1 MRAGRPR
8 SQGETHGRPSADPNF
23 AKGSIDFRQTIRSR
37 YELKGGKRR
46 FSAPKTIHYPLF
58 TIHFD
63 IEKGAHVPESWTL
76 NPAEIL
82 PPKDFLAAAVA
93 AGIKPSDLDLAL
105 LYSNRPASGAAVFTT
120 NVVKAAP
127 VELSQRHLLENQG
140 LLQAMI
146 VNSGNANACTGDPGM
161 IAARAMAQATADTL
175 AVPVEQVLVCSTGV
189 IGVPLPVER
198 VTGKLNDLK
207 QGLSPQGLPAAARAI
222 LTTDTTPK
230 VCTAEASINGRPVR
244 IAGMTKGA
252 GMIHPQMAT
261 TLGFVLTDATI
272 GPALLRESL
281 QQACRR
287 SYNRISVD
295 GDTSTNDTL
304 AIMANGGSGMPP
316 IQPNSPAQ
324 ELFVE
329 GLTQVCQSLAQ
340 QIVRDGEGASKFVT
354 IRVTGAPTEEDAAQI
369 ARSIANSPL
378 VKTALAG
385 EDANWG
391 RIICAAGYAGV
402 PFDSR
407 RVSIL
412 LGDLVV
418 CREGGAVA
426 FQESRAAEI
435 LRQPDIDLTVHLH
448 AGSSDATFWT
458 CDLTTEYI
466 HINADYRT

>member
-1 MRAGRPR
+1 MSSEGL
-8 SQGETHGRPSADPNF
+8 G
-23 AKGSIDFRQTIRSR
+23 
-37 YELKGGKRR
+37 
-46 FSAPKTIHYPLF
+46 
-58 TIHFD
+58 
-63 IEKGAHVPESWTL
+63 
-76 NPAEIL
+76 
-82 PPKDFLAAAVA
+82 AAA
-93 AGIKPSDLDLAL
+93 
-105 LYSNRPASGAAVFTT
+105 
-120 NVVKAAP
+120 
-127 VELSQRHLLENQG
+127 Q
-140 LLQAMI
+140 
-146 VNSGNANACTGDPGM
+146 
-161 IAARAMAQATADTL
+161 
-175 AVPVEQVLVCSTGV
+175 
-189 IGVPLPVER
+189 
-198 VTGKLNDLK
+198 
-207 QGLSPQGLPAAARAI
+207 AI

-230 VCTAEASINGRPVR
+230 VCSAEASIDGRPIR

-261 TLGFVLTDATI
+261 TLGFVLTDAAI
-272 GPALLRESL
+272 GPALLQRSL
-281 QQACRR
+281 EQACRR

-304 AIMANGGSGMPP
+304 AIMANGGSGIPAIEP
-316 IQPNSPAQ
+316 ESPAQ
-324 ELFVE
+324 EFFVD

-340 QIVRDGEGASKFVT
+340 QVVRDGEGASKFVT
-354 IRVTGAPTEEDAAQI
+354 IRVTGASTEENAAQI

-407 RVSIL
+407 RVSIS

-426 FQESRAAEI
+426 FEENRAKEI
-435 LRQPDIDLTVHLH
+435 LRQRDIDLTVHLH
-448 AGSSDATFWT
+448 FGSSDATFWT

>member
-1 MRAGRPR
+1 M
-8 SQGETHGRPSADPNF
+8 
-23 AKGSIDFRQTIRSR
+23 
-37 YELKGGKRR
+37 
-46 FSAPKTIHYPLF
+46 
-58 TIHFD
+58 
-63 IEKGAHVPESWTL
+63 PESWTL
-76 NPAEIL
+76 NSAEIM

-93 AGIKPSDLDLAL
+93 SGIKPSGLDVAL
-105 LYSNRPASGAAVFTT
+105 LYSTRPASGAAVFTT
-120 NVVKAAP
+120 NAVKAAP
-127 VELSQRHLLENQG
+127 VVVSHRHLLESRG
-140 LLQAMI
+140 ALQAMI
-146 VNSGNANACTGDPGM
+146 VNSGNANACTGEPGM

-175 AVPVEQVLVCSTGV
+175 EIPVEQVLVCSTGV
-189 IGVPLPVER
+189 IGVPLPAKR
-198 VTGKLNDLK
+198 ITGKLDDLK
-207 QGLSPQGLPAAARAI
+207 QGLSPEGLAAAARAI

-230 VCTAEASINGRPVR
+230 VCTAEASIGGRRVR

-261 TLGFVLTDATI
+261 TLCFVLTDATI
-272 GPALLRESL
+272 GSALLQESL

-304 AIMANGGSGMPP
+304 AILANGGSGMPP
-316 IQPNSPAQ
+316 IEPHSPARDF
-324 ELFVE
+324 FVE
-329 GLTQVCQSLAQ
+329 GLTQVCRDLAQ
-340 QIVRDGEGASKFVT
+340 QVVRDGEGASKFVT
-354 IRVTGAPTEEDAAQI
+354 IRVAGAPSEEDAAQI

-402 PFDSR
+402 SFDSR
-407 RVSIL
+407 RVSIF

-426 FQESRAAEI
+426 FQESRASEI
-435 LRQPDIDLTVHLH
+435 LRQRDIDLTVQLH